1 MSRIYANRHLPTLV
15 VRNHR
20 EASVRGIND
29 GSSSQGLA
37 MYRDMCQSFY
47 HYIKGDRCCMG
58 ILFTQDQG
66 HHTCGWWKNPDYE
79 RCEHLSL
86 SFWEHPGGKPL
97 PRDPVKTKQFIELFF
112 GDYARLVWAEGPSTE
127 FGKTADIWHYRVFY
141 APDWKTPILPRGEVY
156 TKEFTKAGWL
166 SSSANQARIDAE
178 IEQLRERL
186 DDHG

>member
-1 MSRIYANRHLPTLV
+1 MPRIYQDRYTREFV

-20 EASVRGIND
+20 EAAVRGINN
-29 GSSSQGLA
+29 GSNGEGAQ
-37 MYRDMCQSFY
+37 MYLDMCQSFY
-47 HYIKGDRCCMG
+47 HYINGERCHMG
-58 ILFTQDQG
+58 TLFTRDEG

-156 TKEFTKAGWL
+156 TKEFTEAGWL

-178 IEQLRERL
+178 IEKLRERL
-186 DDHG
+186 EDG